1 MTGALILWTHAL
13 AALLFAALGLWAMRA
28 RTGGLPRISFAVAF
42 GVTALWALSIAG
54 IGHDQLVSRLAESAR
69 NIAWLI
75 ALYVFYRSA
84 SRRRSPIA
92 LVVVY
97 LVVAAV
103 IGAASLLYIAA
114 SAAPA
119 TALAEAFATAALLL
133 RMMACLASLV
143 LLNAV
148 YEAMPASGRSKLAAL
163 ALLWVADCFLF
174 TYVYLSGEWPGDL
187 IALRGVVAVASALLF
202 AMALYRHN
210 GWVVQVSRT
219 FAYQSLSIV
228 AIGIYFIVTIVAT
241 SALAAVG
248 GGHARMLQTAF
259 VFGSTAALLTLAS
272 SPWLRAWIKVKLAK
286 HLFRHRYDYRAEW
299 MRFTDTLG
307 RAGSESALDDRVVKA
322 VADLVDSPAG
332 VLLVPEGDGL
342 GRGAAWNW
350 DTSDFPATGGDHALA
365 VYLAETG
372 RIIELDA
379 VRSGERSEAGG
390 DPSGDAG
397 AVPQWMLG
405 LGLGWAVVPLIHFDQ
420 LVGAILL
427 ARPPLER
434 ALDWEDFDLLKV
446 AGRQAASYLAEARST
461 EALME
466 AQRFDEFNRRF
477 AFILHDIKN
486 LVSQMSLV
494 ARNADRHGDNPEFR
508 ADMIVTVK
516 ESANRMNDLIARLSQ
531 RPARAAPGGAVH
543 VGEVVQSVAAG
554 FAQRH
559 PVTLSGER
567 DLVVRADVAALRQ
580 ILDHL
585 VRNAIDASEADSPVT
600 VTLRSASGRVVID
613 VIDQGCGMSPG
624 FVRDSLFKPFISSKA
639 GGFGI
644 GAYEA
649 RQLAIAMGGTLD
661 VVSREG
667 EGTRFRLTLAAETRT
682 GQSVE
687 QAA

>member
-13 AALLFAALGLWAMRA
+13 AALLFAALSLWAMRA
-28 RTGGLPRISFAVAF
+28 HNAGLPRTAFAVAF
-42 GVTALWALSIAG
+42 GATALWALAIAG
-54 IGHDQLVSRLAESAR
+54 IGQDQAVSRLAEGAR
-69 NIAWLI
+69 NIAWLV
-75 ALYVFYRSA
+75 ALYLFYRNA

-92 LVVVY
+92 LVIVY
-97 LVVAAV
+97 TVVAAV
-103 IGAASLLYIAA
+103 IGAACLLYIAA
-114 SAAPA
+114 AATPA
-119 TALAEAFATAALLL
+119 AALAGPFAAAALLF

-143 LLNAV
+143 LLHAV
-148 YEAMPASGRSKLAAL
+148 YEAMPTSGRAKLIAL
-163 ALLWVADCFLF
+163 ALLWIADCFLF
-174 TYVYLSGEWPGDL
+174 TYVYLSGEWPGGL
-187 IALRGVVAVASALLF
+187 IALRGCVAVASAVLF
-202 AMALYRHN
+202 AMALHRHN

-241 SALAAVG
+241 SAIAAVG
-248 GGHARMLQTAF
+248 GIHTRMLQTAF
-259 VFGSTAALLTLAS
+259 VFGCTAALLTLAS
-272 SPWLRAWIKVKLAK
+272 SPWLRAWTKVKLAK

-307 RAGSESALDDRVVKA
+307 RAGGESALDERVVKA

-342 GRGAAWNW
+342 GRGVAWNW
-350 DTSDFPATGGDHALA
+350 DTSEFPATGGDHALA
-365 VYLAETG
+365 THLAETG

-379 VRSGERSEAGG
+379 VRGGEGG
-390 DPSGDAG
+390 DGEAAEDAA

-405 LGLGWAVVPLIHFDQ
+405 LAQGWAVVPLTHFDQ

-531 RPARAAPGGAVH
+531 HPARAEPGAAVH
-543 VGEVVQSVAAG
+543 VGEVVQGVAAG
-554 FAQRH
+554 FAARH
-559 PVTLSGER
+559 AVTLAGER
-567 DLVVRADVAALRQ
+567 DLVARADAAALRQ

-585 VRNAIDASEADSPVT
+585 VRNAIDASDEDSPVV
-600 VTLRSASGRVVID
+600 VTLGTASGRVVID

-624 FVRDSLFKPFISSKA
+624 FVRDSLFKPFISSKP

-667 EGTRFRLTLAAETRT
+667 EGTRFRLTLTAETRA